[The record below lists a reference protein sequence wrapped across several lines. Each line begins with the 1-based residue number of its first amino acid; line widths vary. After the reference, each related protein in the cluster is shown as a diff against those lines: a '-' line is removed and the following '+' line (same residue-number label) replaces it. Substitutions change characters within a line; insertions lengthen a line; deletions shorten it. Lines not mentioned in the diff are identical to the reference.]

1 MVTQHLSATVRRTQ
15 ILDAARRLFLSKG
28 YEATTIEDVLGAVGI
43 AKGTLYHHFP
53 GKEAILDAIVMRT
66 TDAIEERADRAAR
79 NATPPAPARF
89 LAVVTA
95 ARAPREDIEL
105 AQQLRLSGNLRF
117 HIMAMTEGYTRL
129 LPILTRVVEEG
140 VAAGELSTPDPRGSV
155 EVILAAGLT
164 LLDGG
169 IFPPMTE
176 EDAACAEQRRTALA
190 RTVVLLLGADPTAMA
205 IPAPDTDDAPATTAG
220 SRTTGGDLP
229 APL

>member
-1 MVTQHLSATVRRTQ
+1 
-15 ILDAARRLFLSKG
+15 
-28 YEATTIEDVLGAVGI
+28 
-43 AKGTLYHHFP
+43 
-53 GKEAILDAIVMRT
+53 
-66 TDAIEERADRAAR
+66 
-79 NATPPAPARF
+79 
-89 LAVVTA
+89 
-95 ARAPREDIEL
+95 
-105 AQQLRLSGNLRF
+105 
-117 HIMAMTEGYTRL
+117 MTEGYTRL

>member
-1 MVTQHLSATVRRTQ
+1 M
-15 ILDAARRLFLSKG
+15 
-28 YEATTIEDVLGAVGI
+28 
-43 AKGTLYHHFP
+43 
-53 GKEAILDAIVMRT
+53 
-66 TDAIEERADRAAR
+66 
-79 NATPPAPARF
+79 
-89 LAVVTA
+89 
-95 ARAPREDIEL
+95 
-105 AQQLRLSGNLRF
+105 
-117 HIMAMTEGYTRL
+117 
-129 LPILTRVVEEG
+129 VEEG